1 MANRQQIQF
10 DFNRAKQKANELEA
24 VANELRNLSRTNLQ
38 NTLNSLGG
46 NWKGD
51 NASAY
56 IRKGAALQEK
66 LNMTESSLRKSADTI
81 RTIAKNIYDA
91 EMEALRIAEER
102 KISNSHSSG
111 RGGSSGGGRGF

>member
-24 VANELRNLSRTNLQ
+24 VADELRNLSRTNLQ
-38 NTLNSLGG
+38 NTLNSLDG

-66 LNMTESSLRKSADTI
+66 LNTTESSLRKSANTI

-102 KISNSHSSG
+102 EVSNRFSSG
-111 RGGSSGGGRGF
+111 GGGGGGRGF